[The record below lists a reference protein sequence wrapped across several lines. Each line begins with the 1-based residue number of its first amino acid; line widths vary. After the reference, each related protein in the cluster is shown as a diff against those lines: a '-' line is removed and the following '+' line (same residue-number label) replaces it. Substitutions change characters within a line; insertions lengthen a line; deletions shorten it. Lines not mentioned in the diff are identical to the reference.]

1 MNDPLTAAPGLD
13 EAQAVQRLVARVRA
27 WQHRQPLA
35 ARIEPAQVGG
45 WGVVALP
52 FAPAGMAEGTA
63 AAGPASARPTPLF
76 HQPALLPGL
85 SHRALVEFAL
95 AHGVAERPGPAAWPQ
110 RDVERADATPE
121 PAPLTL
127 HLLTAAIQDL
137 PDRPGAPPRVPRRL
151 LLAPAHA
158 AVWGPRPVSR
168 RRAAAAAGA
177 VVLLV
182 AASVGTGWRAG
193 DGALPAVPAAG
204 LPAPAASAASAVS
217 AERASAFSV
226 SASGPA
232 SAPAPAAAA
241 AVASAVPPS
250 VASAA
255 SPGPAAAVGVAP
267 APASAPVAAPGPSAP
282 ASLPQPAPASA
293 TTPPPPAVSA
303 PMPPARRVL
312 PPGPHFALVSVPV
325 KQKAAAEFTLQ
336 RVQQV
341 LGPAQGDMQV
351 QIMPTPQGYVV
362 TLWPLP
368 SQADAERVAEVLARR
383 GVPMKWME
391 F

>member
-110 RDVERADATPE
+110 RDVERADAAPE

-137 PDRPGAPPRVPRRL
+137 PDRPGAPPRAPRRL

-168 RRAAAAAGA
+168 RRAAVAAGA
-177 VVLLV
+177 LVLLV
-182 AASVGTGWRAG
+182 VAGVGAGWRAG

-217 AERASAFSV
+217 AERASAFSA

-232 SAPAPAAAA
+232 SAPVAAAA

-255 SPGPAAAVGVAP
+255 SPGPAAAVGVAA
-267 APASAPVAAPGPSAP
+267 APASAPVAASGPSAP
-282 ASLPQPAPASA
+282 ASLSPPAPASA